1 MTYDFTVIPGNSGI
15 ETNDLGLVLR
25 YKDAE
30 DAVIDLTGATLHF
43 TADHGSTTCC
53 LSPHRT
59 LHGIMPPGK
68 LWSRFPWMIPAK
80 LASTYT

>member
-25 YKDAE
+25 HKDAK

-43 TADHGSTTCC
+43 YCQLRVDKRAV
-53 LSPHRT
+53 
-59 LHGIMPPGK
+59 
-68 LWSRFPWMIPAK
+68 
-80 LASTYT
+80 

>member
-43 TADHGSTTCC
+43 TADHDISRSCTMPTIST
-53 LSPHRT
+53 LD
-59 LHGIMPPGK
+59 
-68 LWSRFPWMIPAK
+68 
-80 LASTYT
+80 